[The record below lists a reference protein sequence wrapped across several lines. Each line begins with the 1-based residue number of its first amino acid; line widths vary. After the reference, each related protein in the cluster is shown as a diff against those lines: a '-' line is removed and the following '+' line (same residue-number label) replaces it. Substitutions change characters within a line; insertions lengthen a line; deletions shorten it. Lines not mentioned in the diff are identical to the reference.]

1 MHLFKISV
9 IDRLHDNGLDM
20 RKQLLV
26 IKSCKIIGLEYQQ
39 SKKTVTAQIS
49 VNLFIESEK
58 STKINIQNTYLEPIN
73 TVTLR
78 SISLSF

>member
-39 SKKTVTAQIS
+39 SKKTVTVQIL
-49 VNLFIESEK
+49 VNLFIDSETKYPNKMPLSAKGSQNNINK
-58 STKINIQNTYLEPIN
+58 S
-73 TVTLR
+73 
-78 SISLSF
+78 

>member
-49 VNLFIESEK
+49 VNLFIDSEK

-73 TVTLR
+73 TIRVR

>member
-1 MHLFKISV
+1 
-9 IDRLHDNGLDM
+9 M

-49 VNLFIESEK
+49 VNLFIDSEKK